1 MKNYYDLFVALS
13 QMQCLKDDYDNKRR
27 VFKNN
32 AAHRKMAALQKEMRK
47 QNQKETALSLLR
59 HPDERV
65 KLNAASL
72 CLTMNT
78 HISDAINVLREIQE
92 HSADPTLRMTA
103 KMLTIQETQER

>member
-65 KLNAASL
+65 KLN
-72 CLTMNT
+72 
-78 HISDAINVLREIQE
+78 VLREIQE